1 MIILTEQLSY
11 NATSNTFSAYASDLN
26 LKGIEKNYVIY
37 NPNTKISQYFKFTH
51 NDKDGSDEDTYG
63 WNYESHQG
71 TKLLIIND

>member
-1 MIILTEQLSY
+1 MIILTEQLGY

-37 NPNTKISQYFKFTH
+37 NPNTKISQYFKFTY
-51 NDKDGSDEDTYG
+51 KDESNEDTHG